1 MDSHKKINKLKK
13 FVLPAFIII
22 LLIVIVYGQTLNH
35 DFVNFDDDGYV
46 YDNYHI
52 RSGFNANGVIY
63 AFTTMDKGNW
73 IPLVWLSHLLD
84 IHFFGLMPAGHHF
97 TNLLF
102 HCLNALLLFVFL
114 TINTNHRWLSF
125 CVAILFAVHP
135 LHVESVAWISE
146 RKDVLSTFFGLLTLI
161 MYCAY
166 SRKQNAKN
174 YFLTVFFFLLG
185 LLSKPMIVT
194 FPILFFLLDFWPLQR
209 VLPFTVRKH
218 SYFKPDRMLIIE
230 KIPFLLICLIFSF
243 IAILSQQAGDAMAS
257 SAEIPFFFRLMNALV
272 SYTVYIIKT
281 LWPYQLAVIYPYP
294 QTLNI
299 VHVVMSGLFLSAVSG
314 FAIISYKKHPYLL
327 FGWGWFLITLLPVI
341 GVIQVGSQAMADR
354 YTYIPLIGFFISI
367 IWWIYNLMIKF
378 RLNQNLLIL
387 SFAII
392 TLSYCMLTWNQLKTW
407 KNSDTLFAHALSV
420 TENNWLAHLNLGEDL
435 FEQGKIDDAIAHY
448 MKALQIKPDFEL
460 AYLNLGTAFA
470 KKGQIDDSIRYYHQT
485 LEIKKD
491 MPAAW
496 LNLGNAYYRK
506 GMLKKA
512 LLHYDKALELKPDYP
527 EVYCS
532 IGAVMAKKGDLLCA
546 TRAFK
551 KAFEIDPG
559 SHSALEKL
567 KQVEKFTIKAGHI
580 SPVPR

>member
-1 MDSHKKINKLKK
+1 LDLYKKINKFKK
-13 FVLPAFIII
+13 FVLPALIIV
-22 LLIVIVYGQTLNH
+22 LLTAIVYGQTLNH

-46 YDNYHI
+46 YNNYHI
-52 RSGFNANGVIY
+52 RSGFNAESVIY

-73 IPLVWLSHLLD
+73 IPLTWLSHLID

-102 HCLNALLLFVFL
+102 HCLNALLLFIFL
-114 TINTNHRWLSF
+114 TINTRHRWLSF

-161 MYCAY
+161 SYCAY
-166 SRKQNAKN
+166 SRKQNIKN
-174 YFLTVFFFLLG
+174 YFLTFFFFLLG

-194 FPILFFLLDFWPLQR
+194 FPILFFLLDYWPLQR
-209 VLPFTVRKH
+209 VSPLRKH

-230 KIPFLLICLIFSF
+230 KIPFLLICLVFSS
-243 IAILSQQAGDAMAS
+243 IAILSQQAGNAMAS

-272 SYTVYIIKT
+272 SYTIYIIKT
-281 LWPYQLAVIYPYP
+281 LWPYQLAVIYPY
-294 QTLNI
+294 QHTLNI
-299 VHVVMSGLFLSAVSG
+299 FHVVMSGLFLLAVSVV
-314 FAIISYKKHPYLL
+314 AIVYSKKHPYLL

-341 GVIQVGSQAMADR
+341 GLIQVGSQAMADR
-354 YTYIPLIGFFISI
+354 YTYIPIIGLFISI
-367 IWWIYNLMIKF
+367 IWLIYNLMIKF
-378 RLNQNLLIL
+378 RLNRDLLIL
-387 SFAII
+387 TFTII
-392 TLSYCMLTWNQLKTW
+392 TLSYCMLTLNQLKTW
-407 KNSDTLFAHALSV
+407 KNSDTLFTHALAV

-435 FEQGKIDDAIAHY
+435 FANGKIDDAIAHY
-448 MKALQIKPDFEL
+448 TKALEINPSFEL

-470 KKGQIDDSIRYYHQT
+470 KKGQIDDSIRYYHQA
-485 LEIKKD
+485 LEMKKN

-496 LNLGNAYYRK
+496 LNLGNAYFRK

-527 EVYCS
+527 NAYCG
-532 IGAVMAKKGDLLCA
+532 IGAVMAKKGDLLRA

-551 KAFEIDPG
+551 KALEIDPG

-567 KQVEKFTIKAGHI
+567 KQIEKYTIQVRGR
-580 SPVPR
+580 SSVPR